1 MFTVVEENF
10 EFRGSDMV
18 QNEGN
23 KQEKNG
29 ERGMCEIPD
38 KYRQKI
44 QNSKITDRPRQ
55 IKTIPDFLGNPDY
68 SRSCGNPVLTVFL
81 ILRFDLPPYDS

>member
-1 MFTVVEENF
+1 MVEENF

-23 KQEKNG
+23 NQEKKIG

-38 KYRQKI
+38 KYRQKSHNI
-44 QNSKITDRPRQ
+44 QKIQTDPDKSRQ
-55 IKTIPDFLGNPDY
+55 FQ
-68 SRSCGNPVLTVFL
+68 
-81 ILRFDLPPYDS
+81 ILN